1 MTPAETLFPEARRAH
16 AEAVTR
22 SVRQRGVH
30 EADQILVWEKVAHR
44 LQTAG
49 VRSRPAPSPTPTA
62 SATPTWTPAPGTSP
76 GATAGPG

>member
-30 EADQILVWEKVAHR
+30 EADQVLVWQTAHR
-44 LQTAG
+44 PTRRRWQ
-49 VRSRPAPSPTPTA
+49 VRRIAIL
-62 SATPTWTPAPGTSP
+62 
-76 GATAGPG
+76 